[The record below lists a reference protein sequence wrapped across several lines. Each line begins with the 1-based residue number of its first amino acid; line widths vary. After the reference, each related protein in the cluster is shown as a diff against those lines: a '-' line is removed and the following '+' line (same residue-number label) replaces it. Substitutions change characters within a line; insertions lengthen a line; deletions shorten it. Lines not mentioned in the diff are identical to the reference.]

1 MLVGGVFPLLAFD
14 PFELELIGGFG
25 CSRYALVDVS
35 FEDILYT
42 MVEGLLR
49 FSNLPA
55 ILFTVSGCSK
65 YYKPP

>member
-1 MLVGGVFPLLAFD
+1 MLVGDVFLLLAFD

-35 FEDILYT
+35 LEDILYT
-42 MVEGLLR
+42 LVKGLLR

-55 ILFTVSGCSK
+55 ILFTVSGRSE
-65 YYKPP
+65 YYKAP